1 MQGGQQ
7 IIVLV
12 VVTVI
17 AHVAALGE
25 LLRQFAG
32 DSDAVLR
39 LFAGE
44 HDQLHSVQ
52 CLAHI
57 AAAAPCDPAADTLC
71 QMQRCAKLL
80 LHQTEAACHR
90 TLQLLRR
97 NRLELK
103 HRGTADEGI
112 VDGEMGVLC
121 GGGDEGNLSVFHV
134 LQKQLLLFLVE
145 ILDFVQIEQD
155 AVHAGERPH
164 LCHHIPDV
172 CGRRRGTVQLVE
184 CHGGAVGDD
193 ACHGGFSHAGGTI
206 EDHVGDFP
214 ALNDSPQGLSRSE
227 QLALSHHVIQCLRA
241 NPVC

>member
-1 MQGGQQ
+1 M
-7 IIVLV
+7 LV
-12 VVTVI
+12 VVPVI
-17 AHVAALGE
+17 AHIAALGE
-25 LLRQFAG
+25 LLRQLAG
-32 DSDAVLR
+32 DDNAILC

-44 HDQLHSVQ
+44 DDQLHGVQ

-57 AAAAPCDPAADTLC
+57 AAAAPCDPAANVLC

-80 LHQTEAACHR
+80 LHQMEATCYR

-97 NRLELK
+97 DRLELK

-112 VDGEMGVLC
+112 VDGEIGVLR
-121 GGGDEGNLSVFHV
+121 GGGDEGDLSVFHV
-134 LQKQLLLFLVE
+134 LQEQLLLFLVE

-164 LCHHIPDV
+164 LRHHIPNV
-172 CGRRRGTVQLVE
+172 CGRRRGAVQLVE
-184 CHGGAVGDD
+184 RHGGAVSDD
-193 ACHGGFSHAGGTI
+193 ACHGGLSHAGGAV

-214 ALNDSPQGLSRSE
+214 TLNDSPQGLSRSE